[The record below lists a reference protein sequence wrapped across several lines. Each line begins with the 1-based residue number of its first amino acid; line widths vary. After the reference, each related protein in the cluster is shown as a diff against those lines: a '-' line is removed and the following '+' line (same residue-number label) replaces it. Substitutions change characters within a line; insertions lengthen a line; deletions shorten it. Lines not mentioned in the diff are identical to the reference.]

1 MKKTRSITDVCISK
15 AYYIE
20 YSLDLKREV
29 KTNFNN
35 NTHTN
40 LLYWWQIFWRNLY
53 WCTHWNTNTIP
64 KASLLK
70 WKLINFPF
78 NLLSSLDCKNIFNSF
93 FFQLSVGYCQTKE
106 DTDGRSKG
114 KKFTMMI
121 SDTWLMSSIPYSI
134 FSVPLSWKS
143 NRASE

>member
-1 MKKTRSITDVCISK
+1 MQ
-15 AYYIE
+15 
-20 YSLDLKREV
+20 LHLKDRFCWRRQEALGMSALRRHSTLNIHSALKEV

-35 NTHTN
+35 STRTN

-78 NLLSSLDCKNIFNSF
+78 NLSSSLDCKNIFYSF
-93 FFQLSVGYCQTKE
+93 LFQLSVGNCQTKS
-106 DTDGRSKG
+106 DTDGELREQNLQWW
-114 KKFTMMI
+114 FQI
-121 SDTWLMSSIPYSI
+121 L
-134 FSVPLSWKS
+134 V
-143 NRASE
+143 

>member
-40 LLYWWQIFWRNLY
+40 LLYWWQIF
-53 WCTHWNTNTIP
+53 
-64 KASLLK
+64 
-70 WKLINFPF
+70 
-78 NLLSSLDCKNIFNSF
+78 
-93 FFQLSVGYCQTKE
+93 
-106 DTDGRSKG
+106 
-114 KKFTMMI
+114 
-121 SDTWLMSSIPYSI
+121 
-134 FSVPLSWKS
+134 
-143 NRASE
+143 